1 MSGASRPLPSE
12 ASLRIGIASSLPA
25 VLRDLGVDPAIVFEE
40 TGVPG
45 DLFDDPEKI
54 IAFADL
60 GRVLTACVRATR
72 CQHFGLLVG
81 ERSTASS
88 LGLVGF
94 ILKNCATVRES
105 LEALI
110 RHIHHHDRAAVT
122 SLTVSGDLAIVTYA
136 VQLPEVESLCQIYD
150 GAAAAT
156 YRILKDLC
164 GQKWQATEVLIARR
178 KPPDA
183 APYAHF
189 FRAPVRF
196 NAEVTSIAFPARWLK
211 QENPSADK
219 ALLRLLEERARELD
233 EAERATFSQHVKR
246 AMRPLVL
253 GHRCSAA
260 STAQLFQMQKRTLN
274 RRLCEEGTD
283 FRTLLDEVR
292 YDISRQLLANTEISL
307 AEIAAA
313 LDYSEPSAFTRAF
326 RRWSGMAPR
335 SWRDRH
341 TALDPV
347 EAQAGEVGPIHV
359 PLPMP
364 EERPKP
370 QQAAGLVLIGSR

>member
-1 MSGASRPLPSE
+1 MSGTSRPIPAQS
-12 ASLRIGIASSLPA
+12 SLRVGIAAGTSA
-25 VLRDLGVDPAIVFEE
+25 VLRDLGVDPEIVFEE
-40 TGVPG
+40 TGLSG
-45 DLFDDPEKI
+45 TLFDDPENI
-54 IAFADL
+54 ISFADL
-60 GRVLTACVRATR
+60 GRVLSVASRTAKCP
-72 CQHFGLLVG
+72 HFGLLVG

-94 ILKNCATVRES
+94 IMKNCPTVRSS

-122 SLTVSGDLAIVTYA
+122 SMAVTGDLAIMSYA
-136 VQLPEVESLCQIYD
+136 VELPEVESLSHIYD
-150 GAAAAT
+150 GAIAAA

-164 GQKWQATEVLIARR
+164 GPKWQATEVLLARR
-178 KPPDA
+178 KPADA
-183 APYAHF
+183 APYERF

-196 NAEVTSIAFPARWLK
+196 NAEISSISFPARWLDH
-211 QENPSADK
+211 ENLAADG
-219 ALLRLLEERARELD
+219 ALLKLLEQRACELEER
-233 EAERATFSQHVKR
+233 ERATFAQHVKR

-260 STAQLFQMQKRTLN
+260 STAQLFQIQKRTLN

-341 TALDPV
+341 AALEHADRGAP
-347 EAQAGEVGPIHV
+347 EPAHAPHPARLAQEPDKPRRLAGVDSGW
-359 PLPMP
+359 
-364 EERPKP
+364 
-370 QQAAGLVLIGSR
+370 S

>member
-12 ASLRIGIASSLPA
+12 ASLRIGITTSLPA
-25 VLRDLGVDPAIVFEE
+25 VLRDLGVDPALVFEE
-40 TGVPG
+40 TAVSGA
-45 DLFDDPEKI
+45 LFEDPENI
-54 IAFADL
+54 IAFSDL
-60 GRVLTACVRATR
+60 GRVLTACVRATK
-72 CQHFGLLVG
+72 CQHVGLLVG
-81 ERSTASS
+81 ERSSASS

-105 LEALI
+105 LDALI

-150 GAAAAT
+150 GAVAAM
-156 YRILKDLC
+156 YCILKDLC
-164 GQKWQATEVLIARR
+164 GPKWQATEVLIARR
-178 KPPDA
+178 KPVDA

-196 NAEVTSIAFPARWLK
+196 NAEVTSIAFPARWLD
-211 QENPSADK
+211 QNNPSADK

-233 EAERATFSQHVKR
+233 EAERATFAQHVKR

-341 TALDPV
+341 TAMDPADTKGD
-347 EAQAGEVGPIHV
+347 EAGPILLAR
-359 PLPMP
+359 PIA
-364 EERPKP
+364 EERRKP
-370 QQAAGLVLIGSR
+370 QPGVGLAHISTR